1 MPVFDASRL
10 AAITATGFN
19 GPAYRNHAP
28 GFDPVSGEGARRL
41 GGRFNPPH
49 SFPVL
54 YLCATTPCVVAELTH
69 QATRQ
74 GLRVAALLPRELWTV
89 SLSLDAVLDLGD
101 PEVRHELRLEIGDL
115 IRPDQGFTR
124 KIGEAAY
131 DLRFQAIRSPS
142 ATDVDEVLAVFPE
155 NLGSAP
161 LTPRLVRVW
170 ANVSELP
177 TPSSYV
183 GSPPEAGRRTAPP
196 VLVAASPHTRLEPPG
211 RSTSRMAAAQW

>member
-1 MPVFDASRL
+1 MLEFDAALL
-10 AAITATGFN
+10 AAIKATGFT
-19 GPAYRNHAP
+19 GPAYRNQAP

-49 SFPVL
+49 SFPVV
-54 YLCATTPCVVAELTH
+54 YLCATTPCVVAELTA

-74 GLRVAALLPRELWTV
+74 GLRVADLLPRELWTI
-89 SLSLDAVLDLGD
+89 SLSLDTVLDLGD
-101 PEVRHELRLEIGDL
+101 PKVRHELRLEIGDL

-124 KIGEAAY
+124 EIGEVAHE
-131 DLRFQAIRSPS
+131 LRFQAIRSPS

-170 ANVSELP
+170 ANVSDLP
-177 TPSSYV
+177 TPSS
-183 GSPPEAGRRTAPP
+183 
-196 VLVAASPHTRLEPPG
+196 
-211 RSTSRMAAAQW
+211 